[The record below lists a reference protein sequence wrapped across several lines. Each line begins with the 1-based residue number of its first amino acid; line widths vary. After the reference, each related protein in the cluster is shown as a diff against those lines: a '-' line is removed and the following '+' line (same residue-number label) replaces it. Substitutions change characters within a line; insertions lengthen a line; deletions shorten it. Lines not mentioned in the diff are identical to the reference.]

1 MYIHTY
7 LHIHTHTYVFVYTY
21 NNYQVLDENNKY
33 FPGRIIS
40 RDDYE
45 DVRKEHKN
53 LDKIFPLA
61 QHWAMVLILDDNN
74 ETWVTPP
81 PPPPHTHARTPTPHI
96 PPGHIGVYIYKC
108 AWC

>member
-1 MYIHTY
+1 MGPGRVYIHIY
-7 LHIHTHTYVFVYTY
+7 TYVCEYTY
-21 NNYQVLDENNKY
+21 IHYQVLDENNKY

-74 ETWVTPP
+74 ETWVTSPTTTT
-81 PPPPHTHARTPTPHI
+81 THALKHLTFHPDI
-96 PPGHIGVYIYKC
+96 
-108 AWC
+108 